1 MRPSV
6 VRRMAALAA
15 VSVAVPAVVAACG
28 SGPGSGT
35 IKITVTANSIVGGK
49 NDQGA
54 LWITKY
60 VIPKFVAEEKAKGR
74 TVSVTFDGSGA
85 PDEAYE
91 SKLALQLK
99 AGDAPDVMAIDGIWL
114 GQFVQA
120 GYLKPLEKALG
131 AGISHWAGWS
141 QIPPTIQDNLAFD
154 GVRYGLPNGTDG
166 RVIYFNKKLFG
177 QAGLPA
183 NWQPTSWADIITAA
197 QKLKRLPGVTP
208 IELDA
213 GTSMGEATTTQG
225 FLPMLAG
232 TGSLVFQNGKWQGDT
247 PAVRAVLTL
256 YRQIYGAGLG
266 DAHMQLT
273 PTARDDSFANF
284 AKGDT
289 GMLLE
294 SNYFWDS
301 IINPNG
307 GTDPMPSPQATVGYC
322 LIPAQTPGSGLRGQ
336 NYVSMSGG
344 TGYVPNPNTK
354 NPAEVTDLLELM
366 FTGPAQL
373 AAVKAAAEGIS
384 PRNDVNAQALGG
396 QPLDAY
402 IAKNVLPITA
412 FRPSSALYPQ
422 VSIAIQT
429 ATEQVVSG
437 TSVAQAAASYQKAL
451 VQIVGAGNVASG

>member
-1 MRPSV
+1 
-6 VRRMAALAA
+6 MATLAA
-15 VSVAVPAVVAACG
+15 VSVALPAVITACG
-28 SGPGSGT
+28 AGSGSGSGT
-35 IKITVTANSIVGGK
+35 INITITANSIVGGK

-74 TVSVTFDGSGA
+74 TVNVTYDGSGA
-85 PDEAYE
+85 ADEAYE

-114 GQFVQA
+114 GEFVQA
-120 GYLKPLEKALG
+120 GYLKPLDKVLG
-131 AGISHWAGWS
+131 TSIDHWAGWS
-141 QIPPTIQDNLAFD
+141 QIPTAIQDNLAFN
-154 GVRYGLPNGTDG
+154 GARYGLPNGTDG
-166 RVIYFNKKLFG
+166 RVIYFNKQLFAR
-177 QAGLPA
+177 AGLPA

-197 QKLKRLPGVTP
+197 QKLKKLPGVTP

-232 TGSLVFQNGKWQGDT
+232 TGNLVFQNGKWQGDT
-247 PAVRAVLTL
+247 PAVRAVLAL
-256 YRQIYGAGLG
+256 YQQIYGTGIG

-273 PTARDDSFANF
+273 PTGRDDSFANF

-301 IINPNG
+301 VINPDG
-307 GTDPMPSPQATVGYC
+307 GTDPMQNEQTSVGYA

-336 NYVSMSGG
+336 NYVSISGG

-354 NPAEVTDLLELM
+354 DPAEVTDLMELM
-366 FTGPAQL
+366 FSAPAQL

-384 PRNDVNAQALGG
+384 PRNDVNTQALGG
-396 QPLDAY
+396 APLDNY

-429 ATEQVVSG
+429 ATEQVVAG
-437 TSVAQAAASYQKAL
+437 TSVTQAAANYQKAL
-451 VQIVGAGNVASG
+451 VQIVGAGNVTSG

>member
-1 MRPSV
+1 
-6 VRRMAALAA
+6 MATLAA
-15 VSVAVPAVVAACG
+15 VSLVFPAVITACG
-28 SGPGSGT
+28 SGSGSGSGSINIT
-35 IKITVTANSIVGGK
+35 ITANSIVGGK

-74 TVSVTFDGSGA
+74 TVSVTYNGSGA
-85 PDEAYE
+85 ADEAYE

-120 GYLKPLEKALG
+120 GYLKPLDKVLG
-131 AGISHWAGWS
+131 AGIDQWAGWS
-141 QIPPTIQDNLAFD
+141 QIPPTVQDNLAFD
-154 GVRYGLPNGTDG
+154 GARYGLPNGTDG
-166 RVIYFNKKLFG
+166 RVIYFNKQLFAR
-177 QAGLPA
+177 AGLPA

-197 QKLKRLPGVTP
+197 QKLKKLPGVTP

-232 TGSLVFQNGKWQGDT
+232 TGNLVFQNGKWQGDT
-247 PAVRAVLTL
+247 SAVRAVLTL
-256 YRQIYGAGLG
+256 YQQIYGTGLG

-273 PTARDDSFANF
+273 PTGRDDSFANF

-301 IINPNG
+301 VISPNG
-307 GTDPMPSPQATVGYC
+307 GTDPMQNEQASVGYA

-336 NYVSMSGG
+336 KYVSISGG
-344 TGYVPNPNTK
+344 TGYVPNPKTK
-354 NPAEVTDLLELM
+354 YPAEITDLMELM
-366 FTGPAQL
+366 FSAPAQL
-373 AAVKAAAEGIS
+373 VAVKDQAEGIA
-384 PRNDVNAQALGG
+384 PRNDVNAQALGSA
-396 QPLDAY
+396 PLDDY
-402 IAKNVLPITA
+402 IAKNVMPITA

-437 TSVAQAAASYQKAL
+437 TSVTQAAANYQKAL
-451 VQIVGAGNVASG
+451 EQIVGAGNVISN

>member
-1 MRPSV
+1 
-6 VRRMAALAA
+6 MATLAA
-15 VSVAVPAVVAACG
+15 VSVALPAVVTACG

-35 IKITVTANSIVGGK
+35 IKITITANSIVGGK

-60 VIPKFVAEEKAKGR
+60 VIPKFVAEEKAKGH
-74 TVSVTFDGSGA
+74 TVSVTYDGSGA
-85 PDEAYE
+85 ADEAYE

-120 GYLKPLEKALG
+120 GYLKPLTKVLG
-131 AGISHWAGWS
+131 TSIGQWTGWS
-141 QIPPTIQDNLAFD
+141 QIPKTIQDNLAF
-154 GVRYGLPNGTDG
+154 GGARYGLPNGTDG
-166 RVIYFNKKLFG
+166 RVIYFNKHLFAR
-177 QAGLPA
+177 AGLPA
-183 NWQPTSWADIITAA
+183 NWQPTSWADILTAA
-197 QKLKRLPGVTP
+197 RKLKQLSGVTP

-247 PAVRAVLTL
+247 RAVRAVLTL
-256 YRQIYGAGLG
+256 YQQIYGTGLG

-284 AKGDT
+284 AKGET

-301 IINPNG
+301 VINPSG
-307 GTDPMPSPQATVGYC
+307 GINPMQNPQASVGYA

-336 NYVSMSGG
+336 NYVSISGG
-344 TGYVPNPNTK
+344 TGYVPNPHTK
-354 NPAEVTDLLELM
+354 YPAEVTDLLELM
-366 FTGPAQL
+366 FTGPAQV

-384 PRNDVNAQALGG
+384 PRNDVNAQVLGG

-402 IAKNVLPITA
+402 IAKKVLPITA

-422 VSIAIQT
+422 VSVAIQT
-429 ATEQVVSG
+429 ATEQVVAG
-437 TSVAQAAASYQKAL
+437 TGVAQAAANYQKAL
-451 VQIVGAGNVASG
+451 VGIVGAGNVASG

>member
-1 MRPSV
+1 
-6 VRRMAALAA
+6 MATLAA
-15 VSVAVPAVVAACG
+15 VSVALPAMVTACG
-28 SGPGSGT
+28 AGSGSGT
-35 IKITVTANSIVGGK
+35 INITITANSIIGGK

-54 LWITKY
+54 LWITKD

-74 TVSVTFDGSGA
+74 TVSVTYDGSGA
-85 PDEAYE
+85 ADEAYE

-120 GYLKPLEKALG
+120 GYLKPLDKAIG
-131 AGISHWAGWS
+131 TSIDHWTGWS
-141 QIPPTIQDNLAFD
+141 QIPPTIQDNLAF
-154 GVRYGLPNGTDG
+154 GGARYGLPNGTDG
-166 RVIYFNKKLFG
+166 RVIYFNKKLFA
-177 QAGLPA
+177 QAGLAA
-183 NWQPTSWADIITAA
+183 NWQPTSWADIISAA
-197 QKLKRLPGVTP
+197 QKLKKLPGVTP

-232 TGSLVFQNGKWQGDT
+232 TGNLVFQKGKWQGNT
-247 PAVRAVLTL
+247 PAVRAVLSL
-256 YRQIYGAGLG
+256 YQQIYGTGLG
-266 DAHMQLT
+266 DAHTQLT

-301 IINPNG
+301 VINPNG
-307 GTDPMPSPQATVGYC
+307 GTDPMSSPQSSVGYC

-336 NYVSMSGG
+336 DYVSISGG

-354 NPAEVTDLLELM
+354 YPAEVTDLLELM
-366 FTGPAQL
+366 FSGPSQL

-384 PRNDVNAQALGG
+384 PRSDVNAQALAGA
-396 QPLDAY
+396 PLDGY

-412 FRPSSALYPQ
+412 VRPSSALYPQ

-429 ATEQVVSG
+429 ATEQVVAG
-437 TSVAQAAASYQKAL
+437 TSVAQAAANYQNSL